1 MMRQRLEMLR
11 RLVSL
16 YAAVEEMHSTELHQM
31 TAAVHEARQA
41 IVVEQDMTKSVR
53 IDGHSALAIGD
64 RVGWMISE
72 TQQETSV
79 WRRRWL
85 EQVREEREQLNDAAR
100 QQFMESRLKREQME
114 HVFDEVSAWAEIEE
128 GRRMQAVSD
137 DRFLARRR
145 WTEAKEKIRVDQE
158 MKSS

>member
-79 WRRRWL
+79 WRRRRL